1 MDIAKEVLAA
11 SDSLDWAFVASKRDV
26 SIFSRQVADESV
38 QQVKAVTVIN
48 AGMENILSHL
58 TNPNR
63 RRGKKDAV
71 FESKLISSDESTN
84 SQVLYRAQ
92 KMPWPL
98 KVRDFVL
105 NSRVI
110 RKTNETAIWAV
121 WSTTHPDYPVRDE
134 RIRAWCKISSWIISP
149 ITSYKSNVIYIAQ
162 VDLQGS
168 NGNSYGWK
176 PLSKNSREYFQEIV
190 NKDGAT
196 ETLDRKSTNSGD
208 SKEYKW
214 KKLKKSSREYFKDM
228 FGSKMPW
235 GDNFDPSDY
244 ERTPPA
250 SPAIGDEGG
259 AVGRD
264 VVEASLSL
272 PKLVKNMGLGRRN
285 SSDRGLGI
293 GERRPSVSSDVVS
306 VRSLKAI
313 SPSTSRGGSRDYG
326 SGGSKYR
333 ERKGGE
339 DGKFFAYDNPK
350 SDMSAGGYSN
360 YSAHSGHSSGGLYQ
374 LADRKASE
382 EFDRLFEDCSI
393 EVAKSASKGERA
405 DKELTK
411 ERSLIYGEV
420 EPATVL
426 VMGGGRGSREYSSGG
441 KGGKLEPIGSTK
453 TARSPKASQSSRR
466 ISRHR
471 KLNESP
477 GKDEEESKN
486 YDNVDEEDT
495 RSPQREG
502 STSLRRRHRNLDPM
516 KG

>member
-63 RRGKKDAV
+63 RRGKKDA
-71 FESKLISSDESTN
+71 
-84 SQVLYRAQ
+84 
-92 KMPWPL
+92 
-98 KVRDFVL
+98 
-105 NSRVI
+105 
-110 RKTNETAIWAV
+110 
-121 WSTTHPDYPVRDE
+121 
-134 RIRAWCKISSWIISP
+134 
-149 ITSYKSNVIYIAQ
+149 
-162 VDLQGS
+162 GS

-350 SDMSAGGYSN
+350 SDMSAGGFSN
-360 YSAHSGHSSGGLYQ
+360 YSAHSGHSSGGVRSKDGSRVYGGGSESG
-374 LADRKASE
+374 ASHGAG
-382 EFDRLFEDCSI
+382 D
-393 EVAKSASKGERA
+393 
-405 DKELTK
+405 
-411 ERSLIYGEV
+411 
-420 EPATVL
+420 
-426 VMGGGRGSREYSSGG
+426 GGGRGSREYSSGG